1 MTDQINR
8 LRARLLSAE
17 ETLKHVAQQIS
28 SHPKPSPSMLSVARE
43 CRIEADEIRRDLDA
57 TVTTPADEQ
66 LTTKGNTR

>member
-17 ETLKHVAQQIS
+17 ETLLHVAQQIS
-28 SHPKPSPSMLSVARE
+28 SHPKPSPSMLSAARE
-43 CRIEADEIRRDLDA
+43 CRIEAEGIRRDLDA
-57 TVTTPADEQ
+57 VTTPADEQ